1 MIPQRR
7 PGQSFE
13 SHQLDMAEWM
23 GCASVAEMNAAHDG
37 IHSALCAWLGIESLA
52 LKQGRGE
59 RLTRHE
65 QRLADIEEQA
75 VLCVQRLAVQAGGKL
90 P

>member
-13 SHQLDMAEWM
+13 SHQLDMAEWI
-23 GCASVAEMNAAHDG
+23 GCATVAELNAMHDPL
-37 IHSALCAWLGIESLA
+37 HAALCAWLGIESLA

-75 VLCVQRLAVQAGGKL
+75 VLCVQRLCIQAGGKL